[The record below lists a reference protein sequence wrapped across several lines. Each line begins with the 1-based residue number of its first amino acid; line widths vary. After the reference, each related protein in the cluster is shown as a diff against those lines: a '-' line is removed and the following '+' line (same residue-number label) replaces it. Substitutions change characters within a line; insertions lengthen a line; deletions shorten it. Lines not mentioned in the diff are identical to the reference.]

1 MSAVDPSPGIVVG
14 VDGSPFSKAAVWWAA
29 REAAM
34 RDVSLNVV
42 HVLTPA
48 AVVWQGT
55 STPLRFGQWQAAQA
69 KTVIADAIAIAEE
82 STGRGSTRLASSQVM
97 VSPIVPALVGLS
109 KDAQMI
115 VVGCRGRG
123 AFERRLLGSVSFGLV
138 HHAQCPVAIIHD
150 EYPATPPADHAP
162 VLAGT
167 DGSPPSEFATS
178 IAFDEASRRGVKLV
192 VLRAWTDVGAE
203 AMPDV
208 DWPALKSVEDK
219 ILAEDL
225 AGWQRE
231 YPDVVVRRDV
241 VFDQPARRLVEHSES
256 AQLVV
261 VGSRGRGGF
270 KGMLLGSVSEAVVQ
284 AAQTPVIVAR
294 QH

>member
-1 MSAVDPSPGIVVG
+1 MSTVVSCPGIVVG

-29 REAAM
+29 RDAAM
-34 RDVSLNVV
+34 RDVSLTVV
-42 HVLTPA
+42 HILTPS
-48 AVVWQGT
+48 AVVWPGT
-55 STPLRFGQWQAAQA
+55 STPVRFGQWQAAQA
-69 KTVIADAIAIAEE
+69 KAVIADAIAIAEG
-82 STGRGSTRLASSQVM
+82 STGGSGARLVSSEVM
-97 VSPIVPALVGLS
+97 VSSVVPTLVGLS

-138 HHAQCPVAIIHD
+138 HHAQCPVAVIHD
-150 EYPATPPADHAP
+150 EYPATPRAGRAP
-162 VLAGT
+162 VLVGT
-167 DGSPPSEFATS
+167 DGSPPSESATS
-178 IAFDEASRRGVKLV
+178 IAFEEASRRGVELV

-219 ILAEDL
+219 ILAEQL
-225 AGWQRE
+225 AGWCQQ
-231 YPDVVVRRDV
+231 YPEVAVRRDV

-270 KGMLLGSVSEAVVQ
+270 EAMLLGSVSEAVVQ